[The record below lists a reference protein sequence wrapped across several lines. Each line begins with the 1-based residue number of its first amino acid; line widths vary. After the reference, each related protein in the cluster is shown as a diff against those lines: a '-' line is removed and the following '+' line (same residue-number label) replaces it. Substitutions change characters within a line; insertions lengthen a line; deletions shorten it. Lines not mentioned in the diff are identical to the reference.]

1 MARRQ
6 FARRRPAARMRLN
19 QWPVLQWS
27 TTAQNLFIRPCC
39 CTVRTRLHR
48 WEGRLPSL
56 VAGLS
61 RQRNSALPPPRRREM
76 VDHSAAS
83 GPSSSPGA
91 ACKAETCCHHSQS
104 AMFPRRSRQG
114 YWPTDDLRSRPGRCR
129 HSEQGRLET
138 CTQPPSPP
146 DLHHATLCHTYSTEN
161 RIRKDQCHSERWLYS
176 TASADQ
182 RVRRPGSSQ
191 ARCHSGCRPELTH
204 DKARNAPARSRR
216 RG

>member
-1 MARRQ
+1 MAG
-6 FARRRPAARMRLN
+6 
-19 QWPVLQWS
+19 S
-27 TTAQNLFIRPCC
+27 TVEYD
-39 CTVRTRLHR
+39 CTK
-48 WEGRLPSL
+48 SL
-56 VAGLS
+56 YT
-61 RQRNSALPPPRRREM
+61 ALPLNCAKTSTPLGGHATIPES
-76 VDHSAAS
+76 VPLAAMEF
-83 GPSSSPGA
+83 GPSTA
-91 ACKAETCCHHSQS
+91 APERNGGPFGGVGTRFVTWCSCKVETCCHHSQS

-191 ARCHSGCRPELTH
+191 ARCHSGCRQELTH
-204 DKARNAPARSRR
+204 DRARK
-216 RG
+216 